1 MEHDLLLRN
10 AAIIDENGDILR
22 NRSICIKAG
31 VISKITEGNESCTA
45 KEIIDCTGLYISPG
59 FVNLHTHSPMNIFK
73 GIAEDVSIADWFNRE
88 IWPYE
93 SKLTGDNVYCGAL
106 SAIGEMLDNGVTAF
120 ADHYFYADR
129 ICDAVLETGIKADVA
144 PTVFGMDEGFKT
156 ALEDVSKLIIQKNGI
171 STRLK
176 LRMGP
181 HCPHTSPGDTL
192 KAAIDRA
199 KDLGVGIHIH
209 VAETWGQVQESLEKY
224 GCTPFERLNNAG
236 GFDLPCIVAHGLWIQ
251 EDDRKYLSPET
262 YIAACPKTYMKLSMG
277 SGHLWEESGKLPLCT
292 GTDGAASS
300 NTLDPLEQT
309 RFFGLVGKFI
319 NNDSTGFDL
328 IYLWKML
335 MRGHKALQFRSGRMS
350 EGYSADLIVWDLT
363 SCGTAEVYNPLAAI
377 IYSASSKNIINTI
390 IDGKLLKKNGKVQ
403 IGNAE
408 ALNKLSDLSRNI
420 KDRGKGKTNL
430 NF

>member
-1 MEHDLLLRN
+1 
-10 AAIIDENGDILR
+10 
-22 NRSICIKAG
+22 
-31 VISKITEGNESCTA
+31 
-45 KEIIDCTGLYISPG
+45 
-59 FVNLHTHSPMNIFK
+59 
-73 GIAEDVSIADWFNRE
+73 
-88 IWPYE
+88 
-93 SKLTGDNVYCGAL
+93 
-106 SAIGEMLDNGVTAF
+106 
-120 ADHYFYADR
+120 
-129 ICDAVLETGIKADVA
+129 
-144 PTVFGMDEGFKT
+144 
-156 ALEDVSKLIIQKNGI
+156 
-171 STRLK
+171 
-176 LRMGP
+176 
-181 HCPHTSPGDTL
+181 
-192 KAAIDRA
+192 
-199 KDLGVGIHIH
+199 
-209 VAETWGQVQESLEKY
+209 
-224 GCTPFERLNNAG
+224 
-236 GFDLPCIVAHGLWIQ
+236 
-251 EDDRKYLSPET
+251 
-262 YIAACPKTYMKLSMG
+262 MKLSMG